1 MNNAIPDE
9 VLRRLL
15 SLRSKF
21 LRDDES
27 NSADIRDIFLKY
39 LAKRKQALAD
49 SLIASANLSLHIFEG
64 DPDPL
69 ALKAIRMTNPNFDPN
84 MIGDYS
90 EDQLMGIINSAK
102 GKYFELLVAD
112 KLNNGEQV
120 GELVLPEGYHAE
132 LAESLT
138 QPGWDLAIL
147 DPYGNVAEHL
157 QLKAT
162 ENFGYITEALE
173 KYPDIR
179 IIAADEAADSAPEG
193 YTMVINSD
201 IPDSEITSQ
210 IESTINI
217 DNSGFI
223 DKFSDA
229 FHPLIPLAI
238 IAGVEGYRLYTRKQ
252 NLKQAIK
259 NGSERLGRSLFS
271 TATGAMVFA
280 VGGGILAL
288 PAAFTAGM
296 LYRRL
301 NNMRKVSE
309 MMRLHISQIQNII
322 KFQISKRRSRNGIF

>member
-49 SLIASANLSLHIFEG
+49 SLIASANLSLHIFDG
-64 DPDPL
+64 NPDPL
-69 ALKAIRMTNPNFDPN
+69 ALEAIRMTNPNFDPN

-90 EDQLMGIINSAK
+90 EDQLVGIVNSAK

-112 KLNNGEQV
+112 RLNNGEQV

-193 YTMVINSD
+193 YTMVIDSD
-201 IPDSEITSQ
+201 ISNSELASSVRHAL
-210 IESTINI
+210 EIN
-217 DNSGFI
+217 DNSFF
-223 DKFSDA
+223 DKFTDS
-229 FHPLIPLAI
+229 FHPLLPLAI
-238 IAGVEGYRLYTRKQ
+238 IAGFEGYKVYTGKQ
-252 NLKQAIK
+252 GINTAVK
-259 NGSERLGRSLFS
+259 NGAERAGRSIFS
-271 TATGAMVFA
+271 SAAGALVFA
-280 VGGGILAL
+280 LGGGILAL
-288 PAAFTAGM
+288 PAAFSAGM
-296 LYRRL
+296 FYRRL
-301 NNMRKVSE
+301 NNMRKVSDL
-309 MMRLHISQIQNII
+309 MKTNISRMRDLYAYIN
-322 KFQISKRRSRNGIF
+322 SKRSSSNGIF